1 MLLGQE
7 YRKISKKHQVAFP
20 KGFRAELGK
29 TVIVTK
35 GIESCLQIVSPQNWE
50 VLLEGTEGKPFLDKT
65 TRELQRFLFGNAV
78 EVVLD
83 KQGRMILPNYLVA
96 HAKLTDEVVFVGI
109 QRYVELWDS
118 QEFKKHEEKIGNIEL
133 LTINLSHTKGHE

>member
-20 KGFRAELGK
+20 KSFRAELGE

-35 GIESCLQIVSPQNWE
+35 GIESCLQIVSPPNWE

-65 TRELQRFLFGNAV
+65 TRELHRFLFGNAV

-83 KQGRMILPNYLVA
+83 KQGRMIIPNYLVA
-96 HAKLTDEVVFVGI
+96 HAKLTNEVVFVGI

-118 QEFKKHEEKIGNIEL
+118 REFKKHEEKIGNIEL